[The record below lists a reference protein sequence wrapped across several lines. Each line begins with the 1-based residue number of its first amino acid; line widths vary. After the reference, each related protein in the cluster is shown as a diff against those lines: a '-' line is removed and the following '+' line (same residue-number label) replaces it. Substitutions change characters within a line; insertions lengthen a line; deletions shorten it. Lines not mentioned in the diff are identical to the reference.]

1 MLLKGTL
8 GVFLMISCQCELCAR
23 GKLPGT
29 LDSLRRFDSLGK
41 GLCRDSGMRSV
52 VENLGKRVVRLLEC
66 CSPSLEKNAAVP
78 GH

>member
-1 MLLKGTL
+1 MLLKGTF
-8 GVFLMISCQCELCAR
+8 GVSLAVCCQCELCAR
-23 GKLPGT
+23 GKLPGALVT
-29 LDSLRRFDSLGK
+29 LRCFESLGK

-66 CSPSLEKNAAVP
+66 CSPSCQKNAANP